1 MKIPAVPVTC
11 AILFPL
17 VTLSCGGRR
26 PAAPAEIAGSWE
38 GLLSVQGLE
47 MEINV
52 DFTGNPD
59 SLAGTIDIPV
69 QGAFGL
75 ALTGVSIEGDSVAF
89 DLPSGLGLA
98 RFRGVAAQDSIYGSF
113 AQGSATGSFFLRRP
127 GALDAELP
135 YESEDIELA
144 VNGTILRGTLTAPPG
159 EGPFPGVVM
168 ITGSGIQDRD
178 ETVLGFAVFGV
189 LADSLTR
196 NSIAVLRCD
205 DRGFGGL
212 PAGDPLASDSI
223 LVEDASAMLIR
234 LEDDP
239 RVDDARTGFLGHSE
253 GSTIALRAA
262 STPGSRADFVI
273 CLAGPAIPGYD
284 ILLDQVEVFS
294 RLEGETEE
302 TVAGNVAMQRAIM
315 DAVLA
320 GEEGAASLDSL
331 LEMQARSDY
340 EALPDSV
347 ADAGSVEDY
356 ILAMK
361 ARSIALLGSPWFMEF
376 LLLDPAI
383 YAEECPCPILAVY
396 GSMDMQ
402 VDDELNAPAM
412 AGALSGAQESVVETL
427 EGANHLF
434 QAAVT
439 GGIEEYSTLPREFVP
454 GLIPLILD
462 FIQFQV

>member
-1 MKIPAVPVTC
+1 MKNTGIISAFE
-11 AILFPL
+11 ILVL
-17 VTLSCGGRR
+17 LATVSCGGSR
-26 PAAPAEIAGSWE
+26 PASPAEIAGSWE

-47 MEINV
+47 MEIAV
-52 DFTGNPD
+52 DFTGNAD
-59 SLAGTIDIPV
+59 SLSGTIDIPV

-98 RFRGVAAQDSIYGSF
+98 SFRGVAAPDSICGAF
-113 AQGSATGSFFLRRP
+113 TQGSATGSFVLRRP

-144 VNGTILRGTLTAPPG
+144 VNGTTLRGTLTAPPG

-196 NSIAVLRCD
+196 NGMAVLRCD

-223 LVEDASAMLIR
+223 LVEDASAMLAR

-239 RVDDARTGFLGHSE
+239 RIDETRTGFLGHSE

-262 STPGSRADFVI
+262 SAPGSRADFVI
-273 CLAGPAIPGYD
+273 CLAGPAVPGYE
-284 ILLDQVEVFS
+284 ILLDQVESFT
-294 RLEGETEE
+294 RLEGEPEE
-302 TVAGNVAMQRAIM
+302 TVTGNVAMQRAIM

-347 ADAGSVEDY
+347 AEAGSVEDY

-361 ARSIALLGSPWFMEF
+361 AQSMALLGSPWFREF
-376 LLLDPAI
+376 LLLDPASC
-383 YAEECPCPILAVY
+383 AEECPCPILAVY
-396 GSMDMQ
+396 GSLDMQ
-402 VDDELNAPAM
+402 VNDELNAPAM
-412 AGALSGAQESVVETL
+412 AGALSGAQGSAVEML

-462 FIQFQV
+462 FIQTRV